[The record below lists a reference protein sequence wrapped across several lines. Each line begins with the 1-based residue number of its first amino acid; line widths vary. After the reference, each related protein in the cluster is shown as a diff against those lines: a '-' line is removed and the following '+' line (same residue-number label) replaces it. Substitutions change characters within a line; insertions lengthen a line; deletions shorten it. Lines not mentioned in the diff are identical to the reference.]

1 MFFFVFFFVCFG
13 KFLNKKFHSPTV
25 FWVRSDREVVRS
37 LPVSKRT
44 KRRRQEGWD
53 PGGQKKKQNPKQ
65 KDTRTPKLKEKNHA
79 NPPQPA
85 VNPLKNPMAPRYESL
100 LPRKVRYNVI
110 QFDLKPFETDR
121 IIEKSLWF
129 FRKIQ
134 ENPGKPSK
142 TQ

>member
-1 MFFFVFFFVCFG
+1 MG
-13 KFLNKKFHSPTV
+13 A
-25 FWVRSDREVVRS
+25 VR
-37 LPVSKRT
+37 
-44 KRRRQEGWD
+44 
-53 PGGQKKKQNPKQ
+53 PGGRPVAAGFETHKTPAPGRVGSGRPKKKQNPKQ